1 LPPEFAVSAAES
13 RALSF
18 GGIAAEY
25 DRLRPSPAPAAL
37 DWLLPDPCRLAIDL
51 AAGTGLF
58 TRSLAQRVGEVIAI
72 EPDPRMREIFS
83 QRTPGI
89 PIRDGRGESIP
100 LPDAS
105 ADLVTISSA
114 WHWMD
119 PSLAAPEIGR
129 VLRDGGRLA
138 IIWTHMTHDAR
149 LPSPDWAALGVQQ
162 TVDRGRLREVHLPP
176 DAPFTSVEYEDFSHS
191 QLSTKADIVATLAT
205 YSPVIALAED
215 VRRRALGEAA
225 QQLEERFPG
234 QDPVEVTITSG
245 CVRADRLPR

>member
-1 LPPEFAVSAAES
+1 MSSPES

-18 GGIAAEY
+18 GSIAAEY

-37 DWLLPDPCRLAIDL
+37 DWLVPDPCDLAIDL

-58 TRSLAQRVGEVIAI
+58 TRSLTSRVGEIIAV
-72 EPDPRMREIFS
+72 EPDPRMREIFTQKS
-83 QRTPGI
+83 PGI

-100 LPDAS
+100 MPDAS
-105 ADLVTISSA
+105 AELVTISSA

-119 PSLAAPEIGR
+119 PELAAPEIAR

-149 LPSPDWAALGVQQ
+149 LPSPDWGALGIQR
-162 TVDRGRLREVHLPP
+162 TVDGSRLHNVQLPAE
-176 DAPFTSVEYEDFSHS
+176 APFTSVETASFSYS
-191 QLSTKADIVATLAT
+191 LGVTKADIVATLAT

-215 VRRRALGEAA
+215 VRSRALNAAA
-225 QQLEERFPG
+225 QQLDESFPG
-234 QDPVEVTITSG
+234 QDEVEVTITSRV
-245 CVRADRLPR
+245 VRAERRRR